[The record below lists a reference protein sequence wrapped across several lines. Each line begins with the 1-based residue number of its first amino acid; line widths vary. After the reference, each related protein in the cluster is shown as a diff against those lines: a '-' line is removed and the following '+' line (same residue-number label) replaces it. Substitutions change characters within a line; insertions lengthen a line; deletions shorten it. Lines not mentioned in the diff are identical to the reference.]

1 MVKEEYVRN
10 IFKKHGGVM
19 PTKELSEQGIYYRRL
34 RTLIEEGK
42 VEKIRYGYYQ
52 WQDDKAFSEASIVVS
67 LFPEGIL
74 CMETALLYYDYTDR
88 IPDEWHIA
96 VDNRSGR
103 TRFFIEHPKV
113 KPHFIK
119 QDRLDIGKS
128 EGEIDGI
135 KVNIYDRERVI
146 CDCLRH
152 INRMDGEI
160 FNKAIKR
167 YVTDS
172 RKDIARLMEYA
183 KKLGVE
189 DKVRRTVAIWL

>member
-1 MVKEEYVRN
+1 M
-10 IFKKHGGVM
+10 
-19 PTKELSEQGIYYRRL
+19 
-34 RTLIEEGK
+34 
-42 VEKIRYGYYQ
+42 
-52 WQDDKAFSEASIVVS
+52 
-67 LFPEGIL
+67 
-74 CMETALLYYDYTDR
+74 
-88 IPDEWHIA
+88 
-96 VDNRSGR
+96 
-103 TRFFIEHPKV
+103 
-113 KPHFIK
+113 
-119 QDRLDIGKS
+119 DIGKS

>member
-1 MVKEEYVRN
+1 MMEEQIKN
-10 IFKKHGGVM
+10 IFEKQGGVM
-19 PTKELSEQGIYYRRL
+19 RTKELSEHGIYYRKL

-52 WQDDKAFSEASIVVS
+52 WQDDKAFSEASLVAA

-88 IPDEWHIA
+88 TPDAWHIA

-103 TRFFIEHPKV
+103 TQFYIEHPKV
-113 KPHFIK
+113 RPHFV
-119 QDRLDIGKS
+119 QQNRLDIGKS
-128 EGEIDGI
+128 EGEVDGI

-160 FNKAIKR
+160 FNEAIKR
-167 YVTDS
+167 YVRDT
-172 RKDIARLMEYA
+172 KKNVAQLMEYA

-189 DKVRRTVAIWL
+189 NKVRRTVAIWL